1 MEKNDGRKLDDS
13 TRIYLKK
20 RAKELQG
27 AGHSYSQIH
36 TILGIDRSTVARW
49 LHTEKGTHK
58 KAYKKRGR
66 KSGMLRTLTAI
77 QEKEIRE
84 LIRDKTPEQLK
95 LPFALWTRKS
105 VRDLMRNLTGIQ
117 IPIRTVGEYL
127 RRWGY
132 TPQRPLKKAYEQR
145 PAEVK
150 QWLDVTYP
158 QVRAR
163 AKKENAEIHW
173 GDETGVRNELNYGR
187 SYSPI
192 GVTPVAYTQAKRLS
206 TSMIS
211 TITNQGKV
219 RFMIYKGGLNTTI
232 FKKFL
237 QRLIK
242 DAAGR
247 KIFLIVDNLR
257 VHHAKALSKWLGENK
272 SLLELIFLPSYSP
285 EYNPDEYL
293 NNDLKTGLSARQHP
307 KTQKELCSNIISHMR
322 MLQKSPKHVI
332 QFFKHP
338 AVKYAA

>member
-1 MEKNDGRKLDDS
+1 MQKTDARKLDNP
-13 TRIYLKK
+13 TRIYLKS
-20 RAKELQG
+20 RAKEIQN
-27 AGHSYSQIH
+27 AGHSYLEIS
-36 TILGIDRSTVARW
+36 TILGVHPTTIARW
-49 LHTEKGTHK
+49 LHPEKGTHK
-58 KAYKKRGR
+58 KTYKKRGR
-66 KSGMLRTLTAI
+66 KCGEQRTLNTT

-105 VRDLMRNLTGIQ
+105 VRDLMYHRTGIM

-127 RRWGY
+127 SRWGY

-150 QWLDVTYP
+150 KWLEVAYP
-158 QVRAR
+158 LVQAR
-163 AKKENAEIHW
+163 AKQEKAEIHW
-173 GDETGVRNELNYGR
+173 GDETGVTNELNYGR

-192 GVTPVAYTQAKRLS
+192 GVTPVAYVQAKRLS

-219 RFMIYKGGLNTTI
+219 RFMIYKGGMNVAI
-232 FKKFL
+232 FKQFL

-242 DAAGR
+242 DAGR

-257 VHHAKALSKWLGENK
+257 VHHAKVLSEWLEANK
-272 SLLELIFLPSYSP
+272 DLIELFFLPSYSP
-285 EYNPDEYL
+285 ERNPDEYL

-307 KTQKELCSNIISHMR
+307 KTSEALLGNIVSHMR
-322 MLQKSPKHVI
+322 KLQKSPKHVMR
-332 QFFKHP
+332 FFEHP
-338 AVKYAA
+338 SVKYAA